1 MNRIFFFACTI
12 AFAGQAY
19 AASDQTTN
27 LGATPASFA
36 EDTGEVIRIES
47 AEYLRTYTQEVAAA
61 ACYLYNGIDNTLSSE
76 LLQEARDGFDLK
88 LDALINGNEALGIIG
103 GEQRRKTLV
112 KLEKLKAEWADM
124 AAATDAL
131 LADPTNSDAVNV
143 IKARNMELFHMTD
156 ILVSD
161 IEAQYANPAIIV
173 QANVLLLEIVGRQA
187 MMTQK
192 IAKDACKI
200 FTGNDSQE
208 IKDLL
213 KGSVSIYEASLDALL
228 NGLPELGIQPAPT
241 PEIAQR
247 LQDVQS
253 DWATVRPIVD
263 TLTSGGS
270 VDVETQKYLFKHMV
284 EEMVRL
290 DELSHA
296 YAAHSKHLY

>member
-1 MNRIFFFACTI
+1 MKRNFL
-12 AFAGQAY
+12 FAGTIFLASQAY
-19 AASDQTTN
+19 AASDHT
-27 LGATPASFA
+27 GDASAVAASFA
-36 EDTGEVIRIES
+36 QDTGEVMRIES
-47 AEYLRTYTQEVAAA
+47 AEYLRTYTQEIAAA
-61 ACYLYNGIDNTLSSE
+61 ACYLYNDIDGSLSSE
-76 LLQEARDGFDLK
+76 LLKDARDGFDLK

-112 KLEKLKAEWADM
+112 KLEKLKAEWGEM
-124 AAATDAL
+124 AEATDTL
-131 LADPTNSDAVNV
+131 LADPTSSDAVNV
-143 IKARNMELFHMTD
+143 IKARNMELFEMTD

-173 QANVLLLEIVGRQA
+173 QADVLLLEIVGRQA

-213 KGSVSIYEASLDALL
+213 TGSVSIYEASLNALL
-228 NGLPELGIQPAPT
+228 NGMPELGIQPAPNA
-241 PEIAQR
+241 EIAER
-247 LQDVQS
+247 LQDIQS

-263 TLTSGGS
+263 TLISGGE
-270 VDVETQKYLFKHMV
+270 VDRDTQKFLFKHMV

-290 DELSHA
+290 EDLSHA
-296 YAAHSKHLY
+296 YAAHSKQLY